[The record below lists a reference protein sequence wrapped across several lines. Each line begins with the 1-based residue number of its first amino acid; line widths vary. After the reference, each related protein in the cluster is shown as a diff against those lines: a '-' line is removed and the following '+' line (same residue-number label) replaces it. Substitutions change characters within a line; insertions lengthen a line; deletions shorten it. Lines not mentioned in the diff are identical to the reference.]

1 MVFAPFWPVWV
12 LVFIS
17 KRDWYQSLC
26 GFETELITLS
36 LSRSCVYHPKSNLFG
51 HFLSGKLCP
60 KSDNFIYKYYL
71 NVKCM
76 KVKKVKCMKLE
87 WSIGWLSL
95 DTIYHGLLRTVPLW
109 KEGLLPISIFRS
121 FYIKVP
127 FRAPKNSLNVRVP
140 VLNSTS
146 VDFSDLFLLQ
156 LMTRGRE
163 PYVVIVVPSHSSLI
177 LLPTNV

>member
-1 MVFAPFWPVWV
+1 MTVLEIVIMRYHSKFDSFLWFSLHFRPVWV

-121 FYIKVP
+121 FYIESTVP
-127 FRAPKNSLNVRVP
+127 GSK
-140 VLNSTS
+140 
-146 VDFSDLFLLQ
+146 
-156 LMTRGRE
+156 E
-163 PYVVIVVPSHSSLI
+163 
-177 LLPTNV
+177 

>member
-1 MVFAPFWPVWV
+1 MTVLEIVIMRYHSKFDSFLWFSLHFRPVWV

-121 FYIKVP
+121 FYIE
-127 FRAPKNSLNVRVP
+127 
-140 VLNSTS
+140 ST
-146 VDFSDLFLLQ
+146 VQ
-156 LMTRGRE
+156 
-163 PYVVIVVPSHSSLI
+163 SSKE
-177 LLPTNV
+177 